1 MDLREKNMYVCT
13 HVFVSDHVH
22 AMSEYKAT
30 LFVNQIGI
38 SDTHTHTPD
47 SQCTATAASTTT
59 ATTTYKLEIAAHAI
73 VLMLFLQTLH
83 AGVWPH

>member
-22 AMSEYKAT
+22 AMSEYNTT
-30 LFVNQIGI
+30 LFLNQIGI
-38 SDTHTHTPD
+38 SDTHTPD

-59 ATTTYKLEIAAHAI
+59 TTTTYKLEIAAHAI